1 MYIDSDNI
9 GSTKQRKKRS
19 EMKRY
24 NRIIDGQFGIICGR
38 DTIIFIKT
46 GKGGDIYGYDNK
58 YLNIADMLHE
68 RYGYSCVVS
77 ANPVGSKAEISEEL
91 ETFYQYI
98 SEAREIFYVGIS
110 NGALAGAQQC
120 WKSRLITKALL
131 INGPLM
137 INWPQTRE
145 GAEKFRGKD
154 MHFVYGERDPSARY
168 AGLIDLIDNSVC
180 RYSLLKDVGHQIDG
194 DVLGEEIIKFIAYG
208 EGGTEIC

>member
-1 MYIDSDNI
+1 M
-9 GSTKQRKKRS
+9 
-19 EMKRY
+19 
-24 NRIIDGQFGIICGR
+24 
-38 DTIIFIKT
+38 
-46 GKGGDIYGYDNK
+46 
-58 YLNIADMLHE
+58 
-68 RYGYSCVVS
+68 
-77 ANPVGSKAEISEEL
+77 